1 MAARELPQ
9 VSVQVDAS
17 AFGGGLDLTSP
28 PGMARPGTARF
39 ATNYEAEFGS
49 GYRRLGGFERFSG
62 RPSPS
67 AAIYT
72 LLEATAGFTGL
83 VVGDAVNG
91 LTSGATA
98 VVIYVTATRI
108 GVTKIVGGPFVNEV
122 IREGVTARGTVTD
135 TQPVI
140 DGFLD
145 NVISEAAAN
154 NYRTDIVAPAGADQI
169 RGIAILNSVV
179 YCWKGSGGNLVTYKQ
194 GVTGWTVVP
203 LFSQVSF
210 TGGSAVYAEGSSLVQ
225 GANTATVKRV
235 VLESGTFAA
244 GTAAGRLIIDPVAG
258 VFAAGAAV
266 GGGACVLAGAAAV
279 ISVLDG
285 GRVQT
290 FAFNFTASLNAERL
304 YCCDGVNAEFEFD
317 GTVLV
322 PITTGMGAVRATQV
336 IAHKNHL
343 FYLYRGSLQHSSI
356 GNPYQWSAVTGAA
369 ELGTGD
375 VGTGLLVVSGSE
387 SSAALMVICR
397 DSVFV
402 LYGTAVGGSQ
412 PWDFKKISDQAG
424 GQANAAQ
431 EIAGVHMTFDRD
443 GFNRFKPTQSFGN
456 FEYESA
462 SRDIDPLVKNASVKC
477 SVLVRNK
484 SRYRCFFSDGL
495 FVSATF
501 TGKRFEWMPC
511 DYGMVIEC
519 AVGGEINGFYRV
531 FYGGAN
537 GMVYEADVGRSFDGL
552 EVEAGLRLSSQS
564 QRSPLTLKQYR
575 HAEVQIEAESAFE
588 IAVAGEFDDSDPNS
602 AGVSTTNINAF
613 RQVYGAGLFYDF
625 NSWDRAYWDV
635 ALVNR
640 LRFPIHGQGRSMS
653 LLLRS
658 LSTNELPHTLKTNQI
673 IYTPR
678 KLAR

>member
-1 MAARELPQ
+1 M
-9 VSVQVDAS
+9 QVDAS

-28 PGMARPGTARF
+28 PGLAKSGTARF
-39 ATNYEAEFGS
+39 ATNYEAEFGG

-72 LLEATAGFTGL
+72 LLEATAGFTDL

-98 VVIYVTATRI
+98 VVIYVTATQI

-122 IREGVTARGTVTD
+122 IREGAIARGTVTD

-145 NVISEAAAN
+145 NVISEAAAGL
-154 NYRTDIVAPAGADQI
+154 YRTDIVAPAGADLI
-169 RGIAILNSVV
+169 RGVAILNSVV
-179 YCWKGSGGNLVTYKQ
+179 YCWRGSGGNLITYKE
-194 GVTGWTVVP
+194 GATGWTVVP

-225 GANTATVKRV
+225 GAATATVKRV
-235 VLESGTFAA
+235 VLESGTFGA

-322 PITTGMGAVRATQV
+322 PITTGMGAIRATQV

-402 LYGTAVGGSQ
+402 LYGTAAAGSE

-443 GFNRFKPTQSFGN
+443 GFNRFRPTQSFGN
-456 FEYESA
+456 FEYESV
-462 SRDIDPLVKNASVKC
+462 SRNIDPLVRNASVKC

-501 TGKRFEWMPC
+501 TGKSFEWMPC

-531 FYGGAN
+531 FYGGFD

-552 EVEAGLRLSSQS
+552 AVEAGLRLSSQS

-673 IYTPR
+673 MFTPR